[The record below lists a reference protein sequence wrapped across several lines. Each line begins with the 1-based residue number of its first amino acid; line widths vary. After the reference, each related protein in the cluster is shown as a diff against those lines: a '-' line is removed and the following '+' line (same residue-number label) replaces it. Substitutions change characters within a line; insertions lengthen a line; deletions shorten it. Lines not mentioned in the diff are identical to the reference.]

1 MVFSLEHYAERKRQ
15 FFAKAEKMI
24 KILITKRDEETIQ
37 QINDLLGDVE
47 NGKFVLTVIGEF
59 SKGKSTFLNSLFG
72 KRLLPSKVTPTTA
85 LLNKII
91 YKEQQSIIVSANGQE
106 HVIPEETFKK
116 LIAPKEPKSDD
127 HEAFVAYQKQID
139 TLNQIDQVTIGYPLP
154 FLSNGICI
162 YDTPGFNDLDENRS
176 QLTNTIIPQSD
187 AVIFMLNARRQ
198 LSQSER
204 SFLENRVLTQ
214 DLGKLFFVI
223 NFKDQLD
230 SEADVERVR
239 QEVLSHLPSKIEQ
252 PKLFFISAKYA
263 LNFRREQNGEV
274 IKSAQW
280 KMRNSA
286 VVRNLEET
294 GIPALER
301 ALGQF
306 LEEERGYI
314 KIFRANL
321 QLNHWIDRMI
331 NQDIPLE
338 VLSFHQHVA
347 DADQKQK
354 ELKLKLNH
362 ARAERERLMKSIKSN
377 SKKELAEIIK
387 AYQQRLEA
395 ISHAAQNEFKKQ
407 TGTYKEMA
415 QAIEDRVSPL
425 EGILAE
431 DLLKWKELW
440 ANDVIQKCAAHMSS
454 ELSQNYRSLASSFN
468 VQVDSNHDLKLTDT
482 FDSLADT
489 VYKNIMDLAPQKSSQ
504 LVSMLANTGKAA
516 VNFIGFIV
524 RKAKGVDDREIL
536 RERIKDQ
543 FEKSIPKKV
552 EHLEKNFKNMQK
564 QLLDKIALNMEKELK
579 KMQELFLKMLRNAEI
594 SHDRAI
600 REINKL
606 KDQQEELRAC
616 MEINPLSKQLEG
628 VQNDYAGTVSDNH
641 YQ

>member
-1 MVFSLEHYAERKRQ
+1 MGFSLDHYAERKRQ
-15 FFAKAEKMI
+15 FFAKAEKVI
-24 KILITKRDEETIQ
+24 KILITKKDEETIQ

-106 HVIPEETFKK
+106 HVIPEETFKN

-127 HEAFVAYQKQID
+127 HEAFVAYQKQIE
-139 TLNQIDQVTIGYPLP
+139 TLNQIDQVTIGYPLS

-198 LSQSER
+198 LSQSEH

-239 QEVLSHLPSKIEQ
+239 QEILSHLPSKIAH

-280 KMRNSA
+280 KMKNSA

-294 GIPALER
+294 GIPALEQ

-314 KIFRANL
+314 KIFRADL
-321 QLNHWIDRMI
+321 QLNHWIDRMM

-338 VLSFHQHVA
+338 MLSFHQHVA

-354 ELKLKLNH
+354 ELKLKLDH

-377 SKKELAEIIK
+377 SKKELAEIKK

-395 ISHAAQNEFKKQ
+395 ILHAAQNEFKKQ

-415 QAIEDRVSPL
+415 RAIEDRVSPL

-468 VQVDSNHDLKLTDT
+468 VQVEANHEIKLTDM
-482 FDSLADT
+482 FDSLADA
-489 VYKNIMDLAPQKSSQ
+489 VYRSVMDFAPQKGSQ
-504 LVSMLANTGKAA
+504 TFSMLASAGKS
-516 VNFIGFIV
+516 VVKFIGFIV
-524 RKAKGVDDREIL
+524 RKAKSVDDREL
-536 RERIKDQ
+536 LQDRIKDQ

-552 EHLEKNFKNMQK
+552 EHLEKNFKSMQK
-564 QLLDKIALNMEKELK
+564 QLSDKITLNMEKELK
-579 KMQELFLKMLRNAEI
+579 KMQELFLKMFRNAEI
-594 SHDRAI
+594 SQRRATK
-600 REINKL
+600 EINKL
-606 KDQQEELRAC
+606 KEQQEELRAC

-628 VQNDYAGTVSDNH
+628 AQNDYTGTVSVNR
-641 YQ
+641 Y

>member
-1 MVFSLEHYAERKRQ
+1 MGFSLDHYAERKRQ
-15 FFAKAEKMI
+15 FFAKAEKVI
-24 KILITKRDEETIQ
+24 KILITKKDEETIQ

-116 LIAPKEPKSDD
+116 LIAPREPKSDD

-239 QEVLSHLPSKIEQ
+239 QEVLSHLPAKIEQ

-294 GIPALER
+294 GIPALEG

-468 VQVDSNHDLKLTDT
+468 IQVETNHQIKLTDM
-482 FDSLADT
+482 FDSLADA
-489 VYKNIMDLAPQKSSQ
+489 VYRSIMDFAPEKDSRILS
-504 LVSMLANTGKAA
+504 LLANGGKS
-516 VNFIGFIV
+516 VFKFLEFIGLIKS
-524 RKAKGVDDREIL
+524 RNDSDLL

-552 EHLEKNFKNMQK
+552 EHLEKNFKSMQK
-564 QLLDKIALNMEKELK
+564 QLLDKITLNMEKELK
-579 KMQELFLKMLRNAEI
+579 KMQELFLKMFRNAEI
-594 SHDRAI
+594 SQRRATK
-600 REINKL
+600 EINKL
-606 KDQQEELRAC
+606 KEQQEELRAC

-628 VQNDYAGTVSDNH
+628 AQNDYTGTVSVNR
-641 YQ
+641 Y

>member
-1 MVFSLEHYAERKRQ
+1 MAFSLEHYAERKRQ
-15 FFAKAEKMI
+15 FFAKAEKVI
-24 KILITKRDEETIQ
+24 KILITKKDEETIQ
-37 QINDLLGDVE
+37 QINDLLGDIE

-91 YKEQQSIIVSANGQE
+91 YKEQQSIIVSVNGQD
-106 HVIPEETFKK
+106 HSISEETFKK
-116 LIAPKEPKSDD
+116 LIAPKEPNSDD
-127 HEAFVAYQKQID
+127 REAFDAYQKQID
-139 TLNQIDQVTIGYPLP
+139 SLNQIDQVTIGYPLP

-230 SEADVERVR
+230 SAADVERVR

-280 KMRNSA
+280 KMRNSTI
-286 VVRNLEET
+286 VRNLEET

-306 LEEERGYI
+306 LEEERGYV
-314 KIFRANL
+314 KIFRADL

-338 VLSFHQHVA
+338 MLSFHQRVA

-354 ELKLKLNH
+354 ELKLKLDH

-377 SKKELAEIIK
+377 SKKELVEIKK
-387 AYQQRLEA
+387 AYQQRLEG
-395 ISHAAQNEFKKQ
+395 ISHTALKELEKQ
-407 TGTYKEMA
+407 AGSYKEMA
-415 QAIEDRVSPL
+415 QAIEDKVSPL
-425 EGILAE
+425 EGILSE
-431 DLLKWKELW
+431 DLLKWKGSW
-440 ANDVIQKCAAHMSS
+440 ANDVIQKCAAHMSN

-489 VYKNIMDLAPQKSSQ
+489 VYKNIMDLAPYSA
-504 LVSMLANTGKAA
+504 LANAGKA
-516 VNFIGFIV
+516 VVKFIGFIV
-524 RKAKGVDDREIL
+524 RKIKGADDRERL
-536 RERIKDQ
+536 RERINDQ

-552 EHLEKNFKNMQK
+552 EYLEKSFKNMQK
-564 QLLDKIALNMEKELK
+564 QLLDKITLNMEKELK

-600 REINKL
+600 REINQL
-606 KDQQEELRAC
+606 KEQQEELRAC
-616 MEINPLSKQLEG
+616 MEINPLSEQLEG
-628 VQNDYAGTVSDNH
+628 AQNDYAGTVSDNYH
-641 YQ
+641 